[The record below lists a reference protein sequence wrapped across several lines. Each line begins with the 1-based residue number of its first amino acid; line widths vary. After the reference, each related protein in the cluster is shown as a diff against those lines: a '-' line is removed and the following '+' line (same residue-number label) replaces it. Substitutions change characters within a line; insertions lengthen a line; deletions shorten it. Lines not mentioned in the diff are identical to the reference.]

1 MGWVLWVKEEEGVD
15 GRGRRKVWLDEG
27 EDGVCVFYLSYQNED
42 LDV

>member
-1 MGWVLWVKEEEGVD
+1 MDGMGVVGEGDGVD
-15 GRGRRKVWLDEG
+15 GGRRKVWLDEG